1 MDIHELFEAAGNLHG
16 HLCPGLAVGVR
27 AAAEASGL
35 LHGELRCA
43 IESRA
48 CWADGFQSVLGATVG
63 NGRLCLR
70 ETGKPVFNF
79 TARAASC
86 GCICVRCRSLRINP
100 RSLNT
105 SLPRLQPRSSVPA
118 SPICRSPPRRSA
130 AMSGH
135 APYAASLHVKT
146 SCK

>member
-27 AAAEASGL
+27 AAAEAGGL

-63 NGRLCLR
+63 SRDRL
-70 ETGKPVFNF
+70 
-79 TARAASC
+79 
-86 GCICVRCRSLRINP
+86 VRHRP
-100 RSLNT
+100 YA
-105 SLPRLQPRSSVPA
+105 V
-118 SPICRSPPRRSA
+118 PRRSA
-130 AMSGH
+130 A
-135 APYAASLHVKT
+135 PR
-146 SCK
+146 

>member
-16 HLCPGLAVGVR
+16 HLCPGLAIGVR
-27 AAAEASGL
+27 AAAEAGRL

-63 NGRLCLR
+63 NGMLCLR

-79 TARAASC
+79 YGAGGELRLYLR
-86 GCICVRCRSLRINP
+86 RCRSLRINP
-100 RSLNT
+100 RPGNT

-135 APYAASLHVKT
+135 APYAASLRVKT